1 MRNYVMIPSLLI
13 RCCSYSNQSGSR
25 KFASSLNYKAFVPYL
40 HPSFREA
47 STKAAFCNKV
57 DEPLKIED
65 YKEEKLNKG
74 EIRIKVHYCALNP
87 RDLLLIKGAIPAK
100 TPFVPGY
107 EVSGEVI
114 EIAKGDGKE
123 STKDDDDDDSIVV
136 GDKVVALS
144 KSWLGGLR
152 SHCVAPIQ
160 DVWKFKAIESE
171 KAAGLI
177 INYGH
182 ALLSL
187 FRRAKI
193 KKDKVLVITADTG
206 GRGLAAL
213 DIAANVYKA
222 KVVGVCDSSEM
233 ADFMRE
239 RGAWSAIKMDAK
251 SLKAA
256 VRDIV
261 GDKGVDIVYETVGGN
276 FLAGAM
282 QCVKHEGLVIL
293 ADIPGPEDVIKPAE
307 WFNMPHTFNM
317 TALSLHHYRDRDY
330 PVYRQAVS
338 DVIELCEQNLISPDV
353 PHIFEL
359 KDVNE
364 AVKMLKE
371 HKVLGKI
378 LVKLGG

>member
-1 MRNYVMIPSLLI
+1 MRTIFVNSTLFFNFSSNTKFYCRPRISSLLNTK
-13 RCCSYSNQSGSR
+13 RCVPNLQSR
-25 KFASSLNYKAFVPYL
+25 I
-40 HPSFREA
+40 REA
-47 STKAAFCNKV
+47 SQSQKAAFCHKL
-57 DEPLKIED
+57 DEPLKIDD
-65 YKEEKLNKG
+65 YKDEKLNKG
-74 EIRIKVHYCALNP
+74 EVRIKVHYCALNP
-87 RDLLLIKGAIPAK
+87 RDLRLLEGVIPAK
-100 TPFVPGY
+100 TPFIPGY

-114 EIAKGDGKE
+114 EIKASDGKD
-123 STKDDDDDDSIVV
+123 SKDDDESIEV

-152 SHCVAPIQ
+152 THCVAPIK

-222 KVVGVCDSSEM
+222 KVVGVSDSSEM

-239 RGAWSAIKMDAK
+239 RGAWSAIKMDTK

-276 FLAGAM
+276 FLHGAM
-282 QCVKHEGLVIL
+282 QCVKHEGLVII
-293 ADIPGPEDVIKPAE
+293 ADIPGSDDSVKPAE

-317 TALSLHHYRDRDY
+317 TALSLHHYRDHDL

-353 PHIFEL
+353 PHTFDL

-364 AVKMLKE
+364 AVQTLKE

-378 LVKLGG
+378 LVKVAN